1 MQLGMIGIGRMG
13 GDMVRRL
20 LQRGHECV
28 IHARKPE
35 AMAELIAEGATGSGS
50 LSELVERLSPPRAVW
65 LMIPAA
71 AVDGVIA
78 ELAPLLAPGDMLIDG
93 GNSHYHDDLRRAE
106 ALGGRGIR
114 YLDVGTS
121 GGVWGRER
129 GYCLMIGG
137 PPIIRQ

>member
-1 MQLGMIGIGRMG
+1 MQIGMIGIGRMG

-20 LQRGHECV
+20 LKGGHECV
-28 IHARKPE
+28 VYGRNAV
-35 AMAELIAEGATGSGS
+35 AVNALVAAGAQGCED
-50 LSELVERLSPPRAVW
+50 LSSFISRLTLPRVVW

-78 ELAPLLAPGDMLIDG
+78 DLLPLLSAGDILIDG
-93 GNSHYHDDLRRAE
+93 GNSHYHDDIRRSGELSAQ
-106 ALGGRGIR
+106 GIH

-129 GYCLMIGG
+129 GY
-137 PPIIRQ
+137 